1 MFLTPAHQDYLKA
14 IYHLVLQ
21 GQDASNS
28 DLAATLGVAPAS
40 ATAMVRRLA
49 DAGLVEHTRYQGVRL
64 TPAGEQAALE
74 TIRHHRLIELFL
86 HDILDLPWDRV
97 HEEADRLEHAIS
109 EEVEEAIARKLGYP
123 TLDPHGDPIP
133 AKDGSRVEV
142 SNTALASQLPGA
154 VSRLQRVHTQDG
166 DRLRYLGSLGL
177 YPGACVT
184 VVARSPFDGPLT
196 LDIDGRREVLAHD
209 LAQLLFVTV
218 EDPKASINRIETSRT
233 RME

>member
-1 MFLTPAHQDYLKA
+1 MENITLTSAHQDYLKA
-14 IYHLVLQ
+14 IYHLQ
-21 GQDASNS
+21 RESADASNS
-28 DLAATLGVAPAS
+28 ALASTLGVAPAS
-40 ATAMVRRLA
+40 ATNMVRRLA

-64 TPAGEQAALE
+64 SAVGEQAALE

-86 HDILDLPWDRV
+86 HDILDLPWDQV
-97 HEEADRLEHAIS
+97 HEEAERLEHAIS

-142 SNTALASQLPGA
+142 SSTALAGQPPGTVA
-154 VSRLQRVHTQDG
+154 RLQRVRAQDG

-184 VVARSPFDGPLT
+184 VVAHAPFDGPLT
-196 LDIDGRREVLAHD
+196 LEIDGRREVLAHD
-209 LAQLLFVTV
+209 LAQLLFITL
-218 EDPKASINRIETSRT
+218 EGPQASSQPG
-233 RME
+233 

>member
-1 MFLTPAHQDYLKA
+1 MQLTPTHQDYLKA
-14 IYHLVLQ
+14 IYTLVLQ
-21 GQDASNS
+21 GADASNS

-49 DAGLVEHTRYQGVRL
+49 EAGLVEHTRYQGVRL

-74 TIRHHRLIELFL
+74 IVRHHRLIELFL
-86 HDILDLPWDRV
+86 HDILDLPWDQV

-142 SNTALASQLPGA
+142 SSTPLTSQPLGA
-154 VSRLQRVHTQDG
+154 VVRLQRVHTQDS

-177 YPGACVT
+177 YPGACIT
-184 VVARSPFDGPLT
+184 VLARSPFDGPLT

-209 LAQLLFVTV
+209 LAQLLFIAL
-218 EDPKASINRIETSRT
+218 ENPQACIL
-233 RME
+233 